1 MAHLLRSYPNTNT
14 SIKFSSKPYTLVKR
28 PSKDLRFGHS
38 EKPRNFALQSFSSSS
53 RTEGVGFVESNGTSS
68 SSNSAIKSN
77 DNGDEFEYLASD
89 FGWKVR
95 RLGPIGEE
103 IRSAARVQAEAFHEP
118 ALLFNDFFFEFFQVY
133 IYSYIYMLCMDCFQE
148 LI

>member
-28 PSKDLRFGHS
+28 LNKDLRFGHS

-53 RTEGVGFVESNGTSS
+53 RTEEVGFVESNGTSS

-95 RLGPIGEE
+95 ILGQIGEE
-103 IRSAARVQAEAFHEP
+103 IRSAARVQAEAFYEP
-118 ALLFNDFFFEFFQVY
+118 AILFNDFFFEFFQVC
-133 IYSYIYMLCMDCFQE
+133 LLGCCAGK
-148 LI
+148 